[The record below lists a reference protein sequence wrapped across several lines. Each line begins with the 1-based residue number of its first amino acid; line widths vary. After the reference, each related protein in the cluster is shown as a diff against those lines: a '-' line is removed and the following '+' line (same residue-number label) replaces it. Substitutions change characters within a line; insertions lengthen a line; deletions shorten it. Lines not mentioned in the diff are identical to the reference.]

1 MKSITVVIPA
11 FNEENTIA
19 ATVRA
24 VQKLD
29 YINRILVVDDGSTDQ
44 TAASAEIAG
53 AEILKLSPNRGK
65 GGAMNAAVQ
74 YIQGD
79 IVAFIDADLGQ
90 CAEQVG
96 LILQPIINEEADL
109 VIAAFPPAKKKGG
122 FGLVKN
128 TARWAIRKAGQIE
141 MVSPLSGQRAM
152 NKEVL
157 QAVTPFKEAYGV
169 ELGMTIKALQ
179 KGYKVIEVPTTM
191 THNETGRDIKGFL
204 HRGRQFIDVLK
215 VIKAESG
222 GNKT

>member
-1 MKSITVVIPA
+1 MKAITVVIPA

-44 TAASAEIAG
+44 TAAAAAIAG

-128 TARWAIRKAGQIE
+128 TARWAIRKAGQME

>member
-1 MKSITVVIPA
+1 MKAITVVIPA

-44 TAASAEIAG
+44 TAAAAEKTG

-128 TARWAIRKAGQIE
+128 TARWAIRKAGQME

>member
-1 MKSITVVIPA
+1 MKAITVVIPA

-44 TAASAEIAG
+44 TAAAAEITG

-96 LILQPIINEEADL
+96 LILQPILNEEADL

-128 TARWAIRKAGQIE
+128 TARWAIRKAGQME

-222 GNKT
+222 GKKP